1 MLQPACGH
9 IYDKTA
15 SARLVYPNGLQST
28 FTYDTQNRLTA
39 LSNAAASYTYT
50 LDGTV
55 GNRTGV
61 TEKLAKLPSARIVG
75 WNYDGI
81 YRLTNENISADPN
94 SRTGEVT
101 YGLDPVGNRLSLGL
115 SQGSNLPGISPIQP
129 GSISYDPDDR
139 LSTETTTRTATR

>member
-1 MLQPACGH
+1 M
-9 IYDKTA
+9 
-15 SARLVYPNGLQST
+15 QSN